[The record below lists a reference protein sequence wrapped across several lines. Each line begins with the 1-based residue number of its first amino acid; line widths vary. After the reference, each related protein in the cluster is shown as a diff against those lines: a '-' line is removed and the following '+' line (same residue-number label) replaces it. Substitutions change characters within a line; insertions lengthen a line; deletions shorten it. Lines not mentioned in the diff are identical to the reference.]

1 MLNFLFEHLIGDAGE
16 RGGYICNLCA
26 LRVNA
31 TGQHD
36 LYNNNMLFVCFFAR
50 VHGDDNMHVMK
61 KTKKSVLLIVRV
73 YVQ

>member
-36 LYNNNMLFVCFFAR
+36 LYNNMLFVCFFAR